1 MDALTRKLHEA
12 VEDLPEGMP
21 AAAQVRDSAE
31 HARRIRRVAAG
42 SAAAGLLAVLALG
55 VGVLGGGARPQLA
68 PAGPASRWAT
78 SVGSVFTAD
87 PVMPKAGW
95 VAITRGKWEAVQ
107 HLDAPGAQSLKDD
120 EGIVM
125 TADMPRPLACITDPQ
140 ALGADEVQGAA
151 LVQPG
156 NHIDAVPLSGGLN
169 EYVLWFADPSQ
180 ARRAF
185 AALRKEFQDCRT
197 RPDPTYRVD
206 GSYLAYDEALH
217 PPIEEQFTGEI
228 NRVPK
233 NGGGDG
239 YGNGL
244 SVARVGSLVVVHEW
258 LEAPA
263 KRPALTLLALTV
275 YAQDRLSPT
284 VAPSR

>member
-42 SAAAGLLAVLALG
+42 SAAAGLLAVLAFG
-55 VGVLGGGARPQLA
+55 VGVLGGGRPQLA
-68 PAGPASRWAT
+68 PAGPASRWST

-107 HLDAPGAQSLKDD
+107 HLDAPGAQTLKDD

-125 TADMPRPLACITDPQ
+125 TAIMPRPLACITDPQ
-140 ALGADEVQGAA
+140 ALAADEVYGAA
-151 LVQPG
+151 LLQPG
-156 NHIDAVPLSGGLN
+156 NQVAAVPLSGRLN
-169 EYVLWFADPSQ
+169 EYVLWFADPSD

-185 AALRKEFQDCRT
+185 AELRKEFQACRT

-206 GSYLAYDEALH
+206 ESYLAYDEALH
-217 PPIEEQFTGEI
+217 PPIEEQITGEI

-233 NGGGDG
+233 NGEGHG

-263 KRPALTLLALTV
+263 KRPDLTLLALTV

>member
-1 MDALTRKLHEA
+1 MDALTESLHEA
-12 VEDLPEGMP
+12 VEDLPGRMP
-21 AAAQVRDSAE
+21 AAFQVRHSAE
-31 HARRIRRVAAG
+31 HARRIRRAVAG
-42 SAAAGLLAVLALG
+42 SAAAGLLALLALG
-55 VGVLGGGARPQLA
+55 VGVLGGGVRPQLA

-107 HLDAPGAQSLKDD
+107 HLDAPGAQTLKDD

-125 TADMPRPLACITDPQ
+125 TAIMPRPLACITDPQ
-140 ALGADEVQGAA
+140 ALAADEVYGAA
-151 LVQPG
+151 LLQPG
-156 NHIDAVPLSGGLN
+156 NQVAAVPLSGRLN
-169 EYVLWFADPSQ
+169 EYVLWFADPSD

-185 AALRKEFQDCRT
+185 AELRKEFQACRT

-206 GSYLAYDEALH
+206 ESYLAYDEALH
-217 PPIEEQFTGEI
+217 PPIEEQITGEI

-233 NGGGDG
+233 NGGGGG